1 MLEDRID
8 DEVRKEMLKCK
19 LEVLTS
25 CYIRRLDK
33 SSESASRK
41 HSVVVEFT
49 LVRSHLVGV
58 VVPR

>member
-1 MLEDRID
+1 ML
-8 DEVRKEMLKCK
+8 MCK

-49 LVRSHLVGV
+49 LVRSHHQAPYCLPNMLKGGV
-58 VVPR
+58 DF